1 MLWDPENSG
10 SKLRN
15 NVVLFRIPAGTKP
28 REQQVQ
34 TRVGRWLQNK
44 GTTGGLCRTIE
55 ALEKLWDML
64 KTIGDVS
71 FLRINLNLTLG
82 TFFFEWLCGQEVGLL
97 VKKSES
103 WYFTLFCCKQHSY
116 NHNKMNIVYESLT
129 SRLAP

>member
-71 FLRINLNLTLG
+71 FLRINL
-82 TFFFEWLCGQEVGLL
+82 
-97 VKKSES
+97 
-103 WYFTLFCCKQHSY
+103 
-116 NHNKMNIVYESLT
+116 
-129 SRLAP
+129 